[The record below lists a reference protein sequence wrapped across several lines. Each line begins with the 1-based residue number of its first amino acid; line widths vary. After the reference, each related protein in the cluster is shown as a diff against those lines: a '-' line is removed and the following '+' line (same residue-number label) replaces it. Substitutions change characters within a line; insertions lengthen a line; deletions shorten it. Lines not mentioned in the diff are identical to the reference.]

1 MLGYRYFVPGAF
13 YQIITHRP
21 DTHHYDHMFKHGEI
35 VKCLDVTAAGS
46 SKSILG
52 SREFRHAELT
62 GTFIN
67 SEGLV
72 QVIATGD
79 VRKCRLG

>member
-1 MLGYRYFVPGAF
+1 MLGYLFFVPGAF
-13 YQIITHRP
+13 YQVITHRP
-21 DTHHYDHMFKHGEI
+21 DTKHYEHAFEHGEI
-35 VKCLDVTAAGS
+35 VKCIDVTHKGS
-46 SKSILG
+46 NRSVCG

-67 SEGLV
+67 RDGLV

-79 VRKCRLG
+79 VRRCR